1 MELFGKIADLCQALV
16 VLLLVFQVS
25 ALFRSVGRLR
35 EKGEQLENRVDDL
48 WRGPSRRRAAIAP
61 SADSAPR
68 SARSGRW
75 CRARVCER
83 VSSWRAW

>member
-35 EKGEQLENRVDDL
+35 EKGEQLENRVDDI
-48 WRGPSRRRAAIAP
+48 WRGNRSR
-61 SADSAPR
+61 
-68 SARSGRW
+68 
-75 CRARVCER
+75 
-83 VSSWRAW
+83 

>member
-48 WRGPSRRRAAIAP
+48 CRGNRSR
-61 SADSAPR
+61 
-68 SARSGRW
+68 
-75 CRARVCER
+75 
-83 VSSWRAW
+83 

>member
-48 WRGPSRRRAAIAP
+48 WRGDR
-61 SADSAPR
+61 
-68 SARSGRW
+68 GR
-75 CRARVCER
+75 
-83 VSSWRAW
+83 

>member
-35 EKGEQLENRVDDL
+35 EKGEQLESRVDDL
-48 WRGPSRRRAAIAP
+48 WRGNRSR
-61 SADSAPR
+61 
-68 SARSGRW
+68 
-75 CRARVCER
+75 
-83 VSSWRAW
+83 

>member
-48 WRGPSRRRAAIAP
+48 WRGNR
-61 SADSAPR
+61 
-68 SARSGRW
+68 GR
-75 CRARVCER
+75 
-83 VSSWRAW
+83 

>member
-25 ALFRSVGRLR
+25 ALFRSVDRLR

-48 WRGPSRRRAAIAP
+48 CRGNRSR
-61 SADSAPR
+61 
-68 SARSGRW
+68 
-75 CRARVCER
+75 
-83 VSSWRAW
+83 

>member
-35 EKGEQLENRVDDL
+35 EKGEQLENRVDDI
-48 WRGPSRRRAAIAP
+48 WRGNR
-61 SADSAPR
+61 
-68 SARSGRW
+68 GR
-75 CRARVCER
+75 
-83 VSSWRAW
+83 

>member
-35 EKGEQLENRVDDL
+35 EKGEQLENRLDDL
-48 WRGPSRRRAAIAP
+48 RRGNR
-61 SADSAPR
+61 
-68 SARSGRW
+68 GR
-75 CRARVCER
+75 
-83 VSSWRAW
+83 